1 MTFIRCSGI
10 IVDTLGNQGRK
21 MMRDALIVMA
31 VASCFGG
38 IAILVS
44 FHVLPKYAALPV
56 GLAVC
61 YCAGIFTGRLLRY
74 LRG

>member
-1 MTFIRCSGI
+1 
-10 IVDTLGNQGRK
+10 
-21 MMRDALIVMA
+21 MRDALIVMA

-74 LRG
+74 LRC